1 MSGFFLLF
9 LVGAFLA
16 IVMVE
21 VLRGAER
28 MHRHPSGNR
37 GFVSDVALTN
47 AWLVVA
53 AVAAAGTALSV
64 TVPSDGVAGWVA
76 PNAIGLAAAVLFSM
90 VPAVTAARQR
100 LKALAEVTA

>member
-1 MSGFFLLF
+1 VSGFFLLF
-9 LVGAFLA
+9 LVGAFMA

-28 MHRHPSGNR
+28 MPRHPSGNR
-37 GFVSDVALTN
+37 GFLSDVVLTN

-53 AVAAAGTALSV
+53 AVAATGTALSV
-64 TVPSDGVAGWVA
+64 AAPSDGVAGWVV
-76 PNAIGLAAAVLFSM
+76 PNAIGFVAAVLFSM
-90 VPAVTAARQR
+90 LPAVRGARQR